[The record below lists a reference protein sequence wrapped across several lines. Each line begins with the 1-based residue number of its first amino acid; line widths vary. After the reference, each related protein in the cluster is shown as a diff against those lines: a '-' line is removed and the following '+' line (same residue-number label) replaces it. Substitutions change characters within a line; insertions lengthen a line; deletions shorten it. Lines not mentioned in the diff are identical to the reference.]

1 MAALRLFARFL
12 DWAGV
17 GWPEGLEWPDRPGEP
32 ARVDL
37 ALPEE
42 DYERL
47 LRAIPTFPVAHHRPF
62 LQALIPFLG
71 ETGLDYRETIGL
83 WRQDYR
89 GESLLVRGRRAR
101 EVPLSPEAR
110 EAREAWLPLR
120 DYLASLRPIP
130 YPHLFLSTS
139 EGPVEPG
146 GPRPQARGAGAWEGI
161 KQIGIN
167 PSSPGTR
174 GWIASRTG
182 PSPSATGRCGGSSGG
197 ATPRRRW
204 PTSWASRGW
213 PRGGSE
219 GCKLDSTPLP

>member
-37 ALPEE
+37 ALPEA

-62 LQALIPFLG
+62 LQALVPFLG

-110 EAREAWLPLR
+110 EALEEWLPLR
-120 DYLASLRPIP
+120 DYLASLHPIP

-146 GPRPQARGAGAWEGI
+146 GPRPQARGAG
-161 KQIGIN
+161 
-167 PSSPGTR
+167 P
-174 GWIASRTG
+174 
-182 PSPSATGRCGGSSGG
+182 
-197 ATPRRRW
+197 
-204 PTSWASRGW
+204 
-213 PRGGSE
+213 GSE
-219 GCKLDSTPLP
+219 GVPPAPPQGGRGRGAPGGPGGAP